1 MKILI
6 TGATGMVGKAL
17 CDLLLQN
24 GHTVHYL
31 TTSKNKIHTH
41 PRYKG
46 FLWDPNKGEIDE
58 QALSDVDAI
67 VNLAGANIS
76 KRWSNAYKQEI
87 IESRVLSLRLL
98 FKALKSNQH
107 QVKHFISASA
117 IGIYQNSLTHVAT
130 ELDTEFDDSFLG
142 QVVEKWEENIDKFK
156 LLNIKVSKLR
166 LGMVLSN
173 EGGVLKALTPS
184 IKIGLGSPIGS
195 GKQFQSW
202 IHIQDLV
209 NMFYFLLIEE
219 FEGTYNAVSPYP
231 VTNKKMVQEIA
242 KNYNRPI
249 FLPAIPKFILKLIL
263 GQMHEMLVS
272 SQNVSCKKI
281 ISEGFQ
287 FKYPTIEKALKNL
300 I

>member
-1 MKILI
+1 MRILV
-6 TGATGMVGKAL
+6 TGATGMIGKAL

-31 TTSKNKIHTH
+31 TTSKKKIQTH
-41 PRYKG
+41 PHYKG
-46 FLWDPNKGEIDE
+46 FYWDPYKGIFDE
-58 QALSDVDAI
+58 QSLSDVDAI

-76 KRWSNAYKQEI
+76 KRWTVSYKQEI

-98 FKALKSNQH
+98 FKALKSHQN

-117 IGIYQNSLTHVAT
+117 IGIYQDSLTHIAS
-130 ELDTEFDDSFLG
+130 EEDEFYDNSFLG

-156 LLNIKVSKLR
+156 LLDIKVSKLR

-173 EGGVLKALTPS
+173 DGGVLKALTPA
-184 IKIGLGSPIGS
+184 IKYGLGTPVGS
-195 GKQFQSW
+195 GKQYQSW
-202 IHIQDLV
+202 IHIQDLI

-219 FEGTYNAVSPYP
+219 FDGTYNAVAPYP

-242 KNYNRPI
+242 KKLNRPI
-249 FLPAIPKFILKLIL
+249 IFPAIPRFVLRVLL

-272 SQNVSCKKI
+272 SQNVSCRKI
-281 ISEGFQ
+281 IGEGFQ

-300 I
+300 L